1 MADHSLGR
9 VLAGTPEALA
19 RGYARFSSQPV
30 DWDLPDEPA
39 APLPTRQ
46 TTLLQPFSIE
56 GPGTFL
62 GRHLRRLT
70 FEPRESG
77 GWWIQRDDLGDA
89 LPFQVAARNVWTT
102 GDVVSNIVLR
112 AGPLHNY
119 LRMVEHI
126 IALKIGLGLD
136 HVLIRT
142 DAGDPPLF
150 VRGSLDLVE
159 GLERAGL
166 RQLEAPAEWWTVK
179 EPVVLG
185 TPSGAFLA
193 LAPCRSAQPELRV
206 DCAVDFPNALGR
218 QRIRFRINPALTRYA
233 SEARTNAPLWKMVY
247 CKTIGKLF
255 ADIRNLGYTT
265 ENLLIAGRRSYY
277 NTPRLLHEGK
287 SLEAVWHRAVLDL
300 LAALAL
306 IGEGRFCGE
315 VTSFKAGHHL
325 DVRLICQLYKHD
337 LLCRV

>member
-1 MADHSLGR
+1 MSEPSLGR
-9 VLAGTPEALA
+9 LIAGAPEALA
-19 RGYARFSSQPV
+19 RGAARFAAQPV
-30 DWDLPDEPA
+30 DWDLMDTPA
-39 APLPTRQ
+39 DPLPARQ
-46 TTLLQPFSIE
+46 TTLQRAFTVE

-62 GRHLRRLT
+62 ARRLRRLT
-70 FEPRESG
+70 FEPRASG
-77 GWWIQRDDLGDA
+77 GWWIQRDDQADA
-89 LPFQVAARNVWTT
+89 LAFNVAARNVWTT

-126 IALKIGLGLD
+126 IALKVGLGLD

-142 DAGDPPLF
+142 EAGDPPLF
-150 VRGSLDLVE
+150 ARGSLDLVE
-159 GLERAGL
+159 GIERVGL
-166 RQLEAPAEWWTVK
+166 RQLDAPAEWWTVT
-179 EPVVLG
+179 EPVVLCS
-185 TPSGAFLA
+185 PSGAFLA

-218 QRIRFRINPALTRYA
+218 QRIRFRVNPALTRYA
-233 SEARTNAPLWKMVY
+233 SEARTNTPLWKMVY
-247 CKTIGKLF
+247 CKTVGKLF

-265 ENLLIAGRRSYY
+265 ENLLIAGRHSYY

-287 SLEAVWHRAVLDL
+287 ALEAVWHRAVLDL

-306 IGEGRFCGE
+306 IEEGRFCGE

-325 DVRLICQLYKHD
+325 DVQLVCQLYRHG
-337 LLCRV
+337 LLRKF